1 MQLIHC
7 LLVALLSVTNLS
19 VQGLSIQSP
28 DHRSQVQVIQAYLE
42 DVQPQVTSSSEY
54 SKDQRVST
62 LPCRIVP
69 PRVLLGPMLALPP

>member
-54 SKDQRVST
+54 SKDQRVSRFYET
-62 LPCRIVP
+62 KV
-69 PRVLLGPMLALPP
+69 V

>member
-28 DHRSQVQVIQAYLE
+28 DHSSQVQVIQAYLE
-42 DVQPQVTSSSEY
+42 DVQPTSSEY
-54 SKDQRVST
+54 FKDQRVRGFYET
-62 LPCRIVP
+62 IK
-69 PRVLLGPMLALPP
+69 

>member
-28 DHRSQVQVIQAYLE
+28 DHSSQVQVIQAYLE
-42 DVQPQVTSSSEY
+42 DVKPTSSKY
-54 SKDQRVST
+54 SKDQRVRGFYET
-62 LPCRIVP
+62 KV
-69 PRVLLGPMLALPP
+69 V